1 MHVVAEADDGREAV
15 TLVRELRPDVL
26 LLDLTIS
33 VVSGLDVLNEL
44 SITTPATRTL
54 LLTAEVGDSDVI
66 NALQLGARGIVMKH
80 DPCATLFKS
89 IRTVMAG
96 EYWVG
101 RECMGRLID
110 MMRALASA
118 PRPEPARPTPGL
130 TPRELEVVL
139 TVAGGYPNAEV
150 AQKFS
155 ISVKTVKN
163 HLANIF
169 DKVGVSNR
177 FELALFAVQH
187 RLESDPSA
195 TGQQA
200 IIEPCQAAAR
210 RAASLNG
217 KRKLTSRGCRPNLQ
231 PRYLRQSGNPRSAS
245 LIGGLGHRIHLG
257 VIAVCASSRPFTD
270 APVFTAIIVSR
281 CDALRSGR
289 WTRWSLRR
297 RPARRCS
304 SPAPPA
310 GSRGWRSPGSAV
322 PPRKI
327 RRRSGPKA

>member
-1 MHVVAEADDGREAV
+1 MSLQPGPQIERSQTSGIRFAAASRTQGSPSFEESTTTTNETTPRTRRKTTVVIADGHRLFRKALRQLLTADPSLHVVAEAGDGREAV
-15 TLVRELRPDVL
+15 TLVREFRPDVL
-26 LLDLTIS
+26 LLDLAIP

-44 SITTPATRTL
+44 SITMPATRTL

-66 NALQLGARGIVMKH
+66 DALKLGARGVVMKH

-118 PRPEPARPTPGL
+118 ARPEPARPTPGL

-155 ISVKTVKN
+155 ISVKTVQH

-187 RLESDPSA
+187 RLEA
-195 TGQQA
+195 
-200 IIEPCQAAAR
+200 EP
-210 RAASLNG
+210 
-217 KRKLTSRGCRPNLQ
+217 
-231 PRYLRQSGNPRSAS
+231 
-245 LIGGLGHRIHLG
+245 
-257 VIAVCASSRPFTD
+257 
-270 APVFTAIIVSR
+270 
-281 CDALRSGR
+281 
-289 WTRWSLRR
+289 
-297 RPARRCS
+297 
-304 SPAPPA
+304 PAP
-310 GSRGWRSPGSAV
+310 RGMATHH
-322 PPRKI
+322 
-327 RRRSGPKA
+327 